1 MHTFSLFSSLNSKFI
16 YLKFDLYMTN
26 TPRQNPAVTSQPAKV
41 FVFVAQALEAE
52 TLQGQTAT
60 RVVEAT
66 KTLLAAASLNP
77 AQLLAQ
83 LSPET
88 QAIVHAWFA

>member
-16 YLKFDLYMTN
+16 YPKFDLYMTN
-26 TPRQNPAVTSQPAKV
+26 TSRQNPAVTSQPAKV
-41 FVFVAQALEAE
+41 FVFVAQALEGQ
-52 TLQGQTAT
+52 TLQGQTAN

-66 KTLLAAASLNP
+66 KALLAAASLNP

-83 LSPET
+83 LSSET
-88 QAIVHAWFA
+88 QLKVHAWFA